1 MRNIHLIILK
11 NLILLSIPI
20 HICITE
26 YQDYKWE
33 FKSGNTVA
41 SEASGNQF
49 PNYWSTNW
57 GHESQPVLEEEVRFS
72 ICIKL

>member
-11 NLILLSIPI
+11 NLILLLIPI

-26 YQDYKWE
+26 YPDYKWE

-41 SEASGNQF
+41 SEASGSQF

-57 GHESQPVLEEEVRFS
+57 GYQSQQAIEEKVSFI
-72 ICIKL
+72 ICFTL